1 MNTLRFFFHPNL
13 TEDLDKRKIFIS
25 RKHEK
30 FLLCVNNSGDF
41 LLKCYLWMV
50 NYFPL
55 CQVITS
61 GAINQAYQK
70 KKILSEFYQTC
81 AQFKA
86 ILWIAQACLS
96 PQRITLAF
104 WTSLCGFQKVW
115 STKRQRVTS
124 VKENSKPRFSAYA
137 LQKLKGCWSTRRNRH
152 EHKHAFSF
160 KNSLL
165 LKK

>member
-104 WTSLCGFQKVW
+104 LAVFVRLPKSLVNKETKSDLSKRKQQTTFLSLRSTEVKGMLIDQKKQAW
-115 STKRQRVTS
+115 AQTCL
-124 VKENSKPRFSAYA
+124 FI
-137 LQKLKGCWSTRRNRH
+137 
-152 EHKHAFSF
+152 
-160 KNSLL
+160 
-165 LKK
+165 